1 MKKSILATALLGA
14 LSLASCS
21 DDSLSTQVAD
31 GTEVTVSLTAQLPGS
46 IGSRSVSDGLTADY
60 LRYAVYETGTA
71 APVITD
77 NATFGSSLTT
87 QINLKLLSG
96 RSYEFVFWADAQGT
110 DEVYT
115 FDAEA
120 RTITVDYDA
129 AKANDESRDAFFG
142 KYAIAKVSGPINET
156 ITLRRPFAQINVG
169 TDDWA
174 EAKALT
180 PGNAEPVYASSF
192 TTTAY
197 KAFNLFTGEV
207 SGEAG
212 EVTFALNPVLPNRHM
227 DAVDETDAETLAVTV
242 EGETKEYDYLGM
254 NYILMAP
261 DQETVNIT
269 FTYVRDE
276 NDANDYVLNLSNV
289 PAQRNFRTNILGS
302 LLTNP
307 AIFTIVKDPIY
318 DGDHN
323 VDIWDGSTEA
333 LSPDEDGNYS
343 ISSPGQLAEFAKMIN
358 EGERFSGKTVT
369 LTEDIDLSNM
379 PWTPAGNV
387 VAYPS
392 RSFAGT
398 FDGDGHT
405 ISNLN
410 ATDLTTVEYATAG
423 LFGSIT
429 GKVKNLTIDNATIT
443 SQHYAG
449 AICGFS
455 SANVGMEISNC
466 TVRNS
471 TIISRVEN
479 QGGEYNNGDKVGGII
494 GYAASGDKVTGC
506 SVENVTIEGYRD
518 LGGIVGSGIGTY
530 VTNCSASNVTI
541 TQNLTN
547 GYKPVNEVSDKV
559 DGIIGRGAQADRVT
573 GNTAT
578 NVTINVIGTPATIA
592 DLIAAGGNVTVN
604 EAVEKL
610 DLTTATKALNLTLNA
625 KVGTVTLG
633 AFAENVTVNVASGV
647 EYPQFIT
654 KGNLENFTLTGD
666 PKSDKTSGRF
676 TISGTAPKNIT
687 LDGVHFGGDGVYNFG
702 NAISDLTVKN
712 CVFSD
717 MKAYAAISL
726 NKAGDPSGDI
736 VVENCSIDFIGGAAT
751 SANGIYLM
759 NVTNATVKGCTI
771 NGGNAHGMN
780 IRPSASVTV
789 TGNTITADDRDG
801 IKIEAHLGVPQI
813 TITDNSIQCRENG
826 IRIKDPVKAENITVT
841 GNTIN
846 TSEFKIFDDKS
857 SAWGEPWGILIWC
870 ETLTQES
877 TPTLTVTGNTE
888 IGNCGHWI
896 KTIENYASGSVI
908 E

>member
-31 GTEVTVSLTAQLPGS
+31 GTEVAVTLTAQLPGS
-46 IGSRSVSDGLTADY
+46 IASRSISDGLTADY
-60 LRYAVYETGTA
+60 LRYAVYEAGTTT
-71 APVITD
+71 PVITD

-87 QINLKLLSG
+87 QISLKLLSG

-110 DEVYT
+110 DEVYA

-129 AKANDESRDAFFG
+129 AKANDENRDAFFG
-142 KYAIAKVSGPINET
+142 QYSIAKVSGPINET

-192 TTTAY
+192 STTAY

-207 SGEAG
+207 EGEAG
-212 EVTFALNPVLPNRHM
+212 EVTFALNPVLPNKHM
-227 DAVDETDAETLAVTV
+227 DGVNEAEAETLTVTV
-242 EGETKEYDYLGM
+242 EGEAKEYDYLGM

-269 FTYVRDE
+269 FNYVRDE

-289 PAQRNFRTNILGS
+289 PAQRNYRTNILGS

-307 AIFTIVKDPIY
+307 ALFTIVKDPIY

-323 VDIWDGSTEA
+323 VNIWDGTTEELVA
-333 LSPDEDGNYS
+333 DEDGNYS
-343 ISSPGQLAEFAKMIN
+343 ISTPGQLAEFAKMVN

-369 LTEDIDLSNM
+369 LTADIDLSNM

-392 RSFAGT
+392 KTFAGT

-410 ATDLTTVEYATAG
+410 ASDVTTVEYATAG
-423 LFGSIT
+423 LFGSLT
-429 GKVKNLTIDNATIT
+429 GKVKNLTIDNATVT

-449 AICGFS
+449 VICGFS

-466 TVRNS
+466 IVRNS
-471 TIISRVEN
+471 TVISRVEN
-479 QGGEYNNGDKVGGII
+479 QNGEYNNGDKVGGII
-494 GYAASGDKVTGC
+494 GYAVSGDKITEC

-547 GYKPVNEVSDKV
+547 GYKPVSEVSDKT
-559 DGIIGRGAQADRVT
+559 GEILGRGAQADRVT
-573 GNTAT
+573 GNTAS
-578 NVTINVIGTPATIA
+578 NVTINVIGTSATLA

-604 EAVEKL
+604 EPVDKL

-625 KVGTVTLG
+625 NVGSMTLG

-647 EYPQFIT
+647 EFPKFTIS
-654 KGNLENFTLTGD
+654 GNLENFTLTGD

-687 LDGVHFGGDGVYNFG
+687 FDGVHFGGDGVYNYG
-702 NAISDLTVKN
+702 NVISDLTVKN

-726 NKAGDPSGDI
+726 NKAGDPSGNI
-736 VVENCSIDFIGGAAT
+736 VIENCKIDFTEGATT

-759 NVTNATVKGCTI
+759 NVTSATVKGCTI
-771 NGGNAHGMN
+771 SGGNAHGIN
-780 IRPSASVTV
+780 IRPTEAVTV
-789 TGNTITADDRDG
+789 DGNTITGDDRDG
-801 IKIEAHLGVPQI
+801 IKIEALLGVPRIAI
-813 TITDNSIQCRENG
+813 TNNSIQCRENG
-826 IRIKDPVKAENITVT
+826 IRIKDPVKAESITVT

-846 TSEFKIFDDKS
+846 TSEFKSFDTS
-857 SAWGEPWGILIWC
+857 SAWGEPWGILIWF
-870 ETLTQES
+870 ESLTPES

-888 IGNCGHWI
+888 TGNCGHWI
-896 KTIENYASGSVI
+896 KTIENYASDSVI